1 MKNNEI
7 HNLLNKLSVKDKIYQ
22 LIQLSGQFYQQDDEL
37 VTGPQQKLGIAAEAI
52 KNAGSVL
59 NIRGA
64 QELIN
69 LQKRNLE
76 NSEHA
81 IPMLFMADIINGYET
96 IFPIPLGL
104 GATWNPGLVKE
115 AAAVSAHEA
124 AVSGMHITF
133 SPMVDLVRDPR
144 WGRVMESTGEDSF
157 LNSVFAQAFVEGYQG
172 DMNPDKN
179 IVACVKHFAGYGAPE
194 GGREYN
200 TVDMSERT
208 FREYYLPAYKAALD
222 AGAKMMM
229 TSFNTVDG
237 IPATASEWLN
247 RTILREE
254 WGFNGVLISD
264 YAAVKELKDHGVARD
279 FKEAAKLALKA
290 GVDIDMMTSVYANNL
305 ESLVAEDEELR
316 LLLDEAVL
324 RVLQL
329 KNELGLFENPFR
341 GADVEVENVVVFS
354 DQNRELARK
363 VAQESLVLL
372 KNANGILPL
381 GNTDAKIALIGP
393 YADTTSLSGMWSFS
407 SHQQETP
414 TLKQAFFEAFSEE
427 NVLVSV
433 GCPMIEADFLKDSF
447 GSYHTAESTSFD
459 EEQEFARA
467 IDYANEADIIVMA
480 VGEHHLQSG
489 EGGSRA
495 QLTLPEIQK
504 TFIKAVKALN
514 KPIIGVVFSGR
525 PLDLRDEFQQFDA
538 LIEAWYPGT
547 EGAGAI
553 VDILT
558 GKANPSGRLSMTF
571 PYEVGQV
578 PIHYNEFSTGRPLA
592 DSSHSKR
599 FTSRYIDAP
608 NKPLFPF
615 GYGLSYTHFEYS
627 NLKLSQKQMSE
638 KSGITVSVTVKN
650 SGNYIGKET
659 VQLYLR
665 DLVGSVVRPVKELKA
680 FQQIVLIPGES
691 QTVVFEITE
700 EMLRFH
706 RADMKYASEPGE
718 FHVMIG
724 RNSEDLQKAE
734 FTLTAEAGVLI
745 EP

>member
-157 LNSVFAQAFVEGYQG
+157 LNSLFAQAFVEGYQG
-172 DMNPDKN
+172 DMDPDKN

-237 IPATASEWLN
+237 IPATANEWLN
-247 RTILREE
+247 RSVLRDE
-254 WGFNGVLISD
+254 WKFDGLLISD
-264 YAAVKELKDHGVARD
+264 YAAVKELVDHGVAQD
-279 FKEAAKLALKA
+279 DKEAAALALKA

-305 ESLVAEDEELR
+305 ESLVAEDEELSA
-316 LLLDEAVL
+316 LLDEAVL
-324 RVLQL
+324 RVLKL

-341 GADVEVENVVVFS
+341 GADAEAEKRVVFS
-354 DQNRELARK
+354 DEHRELAK
-363 VAQESLVLL
+363 QVAWESLVLL
-372 KNANGILPL
+372 KNKNELLPL
-381 GNTDAKIALIGP
+381 GDSVGKIALIGP
-393 YADTTSLSGMWSFS
+393 YADTKSLSGMWSFS
-407 SHQQETP
+407 SRKEETT
-414 TLKQAFFEAFSEE
+414 TLKEAFLEVFPE
-427 NVLVSV
+427 DELFVSS

-447 GSYHTAESTSFD
+447 GSYHAAESTQFD
-459 EEQEFARA
+459 EEKELAEA
-467 IDYANEADIIVMA
+467 LAYAKEANVVVMA
-480 VGEHHLQSG
+480 VGEHYLQSG

-495 QLTLPEIQK
+495 KLTLPEVQQKLIQA
-504 TFIKAVKALN
+504 IKELG
-514 KPIIGVVFSGR
+514 KPIVGVVFSGR
-525 PLDLRDEFQQFDA
+525 PLDLRIELQQFDA

-547 EGAGAI
+547 EGARAI
-553 VDILT
+553 VDTLT
-558 GKANPSGRLSMTF
+558 GKVNPSGRLSMSF

-578 PIHYNEFSTGRPLA
+578 PVHYNEFSTGRPYEG
-592 DSSHSKR
+592 SVHSKR

-615 GYGLSYTHFEYS
+615 GYGLSYADFEYS
-627 NLKLSQKQMSE
+627 DLQLSGTQLTAES
-638 KSGITVSVTVKN
+638 SITVSITVKN
-650 SGNYIGKET
+650 VGKYTGKET
-659 VQLYLR
+659 VQLYIR
-665 DLVGSVVRPVKELKA
+665 DLVGSVVRPVKELKG
-680 FQQIVLIPGES
+680 FKQVSIMPGEAT
-691 QTVVFEITE
+691 TVSFELNE

-706 RADMKYASEPGE
+706 RADMLYASELGE
-718 FHVMIG
+718 FQVMIG
-724 RNSEDLQKAE
+724 RNSEDLLTGS
-734 FTLTAEAGVLI
+734 FTLAAKVEALV
-745 EP
+745 ES

>member
-157 LNSVFAQAFVEGYQG
+157 LNGVFAQAFVEGYQG
-172 DMNPDKN
+172 DMNPDKT

-237 IPATASEWLN
+237 IPATANEWLN
-247 RTILREE
+247 RSVLRDE
-254 WGFNGVLISD
+254 WKFDGLLISD
-264 YAAVKELKDHGVARD
+264 YAAVKELVDHGVAQD
-279 FKEAAKLALKA
+279 DKEAAALALKA

-305 ESLVAEDEELR
+305 ESLVAEDEELSA
-316 LLLDEAVL
+316 LLDEAVL
-324 RVLQL
+324 RVLKL

-341 GADVEVENVVVFS
+341 GEAC
-354 DQNRELARK
+354 R
-363 VAQESLVLL
+363 
-372 KNANGILPL
+372 IL
-381 GNTDAKIALIGP
+381 
-393 YADTTSLSGMWSFS
+393 
-407 SHQQETP
+407 
-414 TLKQAFFEAFSEE
+414 
-427 NVLVSV
+427 
-433 GCPMIEADFLKDSF
+433 
-447 GSYHTAESTSFD
+447 
-459 EEQEFARA
+459 
-467 IDYANEADIIVMA
+467 
-480 VGEHHLQSG
+480 
-489 EGGSRA
+489 
-495 QLTLPEIQK
+495 
-504 TFIKAVKALN
+504 
-514 KPIIGVVFSGR
+514 
-525 PLDLRDEFQQFDA
+525 
-538 LIEAWYPGT
+538 
-547 EGAGAI
+547 
-553 VDILT
+553 
-558 GKANPSGRLSMTF
+558 
-571 PYEVGQV
+571 
-578 PIHYNEFSTGRPLA
+578 
-592 DSSHSKR
+592 
-599 FTSRYIDAP
+599 
-608 NKPLFPF
+608 
-615 GYGLSYTHFEYS
+615 
-627 NLKLSQKQMSE
+627 
-638 KSGITVSVTVKN
+638 
-650 SGNYIGKET
+650 
-659 VQLYLR
+659 
-665 DLVGSVVRPVKELKA
+665 
-680 FQQIVLIPGES
+680 
-691 QTVVFEITE
+691 
-700 EMLRFH
+700 
-706 RADMKYASEPGE
+706 
-718 FHVMIG
+718 
-724 RNSEDLQKAE
+724 
-734 FTLTAEAGVLI
+734 
-745 EP
+745 